1 MSLPGC
7 SIDGTRWICQ
17 VKGAGGCQGQG
28 RVKRGEEMDLCKQN
42 FTEVNLKQQL
52 ISTSTEY
59 PLLPTT
65 PPVSMLTA
73 TTAALVTRD
82 NIWPGIKRS
91 SVLRLSVDSLMWILF
106 KCVVK
111 SDEFKTAV
119 DWSGCYQTPLTPEM
133 KLNELKA
140 ALTSCHVMV
149 SQQQLGWHVSWSLE
163 ATQVFLIRCC
173 CCCCCCGPDKT
184 YLCPCRGIITSSTW
198 TPHTALTL
206 PPAQYM
212 GKTWSLQSS
221 FK

>member
-1 MSLPGC
+1 
-7 SIDGTRWICQ
+7 
-17 VKGAGGCQGQG
+17 
-28 RVKRGEEMDLCKQN
+28 
-42 FTEVNLKQQL
+42 
-52 ISTSTEY
+52 
-59 PLLPTT
+59 
-65 PPVSMLTA
+65 MLTA

-119 DWSGCYQTPLTPEM
+119 HWSGCYQTPLTPEM

-173 CCCCCCGPDKT
+173 WLLLLLLLWPRQNLFVPVSGDYHFQHLDTTHCHCHCGQNMKSAIFFQHNRVLRLPKFQ
-184 YLCPCRGIITSSTW
+184 TSS
-198 TPHTALTL
+198 
-206 PPAQYM
+206 
-212 GKTWSLQSS
+212 
-221 FK
+221 

>member
-1 MSLPGC
+1 M
-7 SIDGTRWICQ
+7 
-17 VKGAGGCQGQG
+17 KGAGGCQGQA
-28 RVKRGEEMDLCKQN
+28 RVPRGEEMDLCKQN

-149 SQQQLGWHVSWSLE
+149 SQQQLG
-163 ATQVFLIRCC
+163 
-173 CCCCCCGPDKT
+173 
-184 YLCPCRGIITSSTW
+184 
-198 TPHTALTL
+198 
-206 PPAQYM
+206 
-212 GKTWSLQSS
+212 
-221 FK
+221 

>member
-1 MSLPGC
+1 MP
-7 SIDGTRWICQ
+7 
-17 VKGAGGCQGQG
+17 
-28 RVKRGEEMDLCKQN
+28 RGEEMDLCKQN

-52 ISTSTEY
+52 ISTSTEYPY

-119 DWSGCYQTPLTPEM
+119 HWSGCYQTPLTPEM

-140 ALTSCHVMV
+140 ALTSCHVSCHGITTTAWLTCVLEPGGHPGIPNPVLLAVAAAVAVAQTKPICAV
-149 SQQQLGWHVSWSLE
+149 SGDYHLQHLDTTHCHWLNTG
-163 ATQVFLIRCC
+163 
-173 CCCCCCGPDKT
+173 D
-184 YLCPCRGIITSSTW
+184 
-198 TPHTALTL
+198 
-206 PPAQYM
+206 M
-212 GKTWSLQSS
+212 GKT
-221 FK
+221 

>member
-1 MSLPGC
+1 
-7 SIDGTRWICQ
+7 
-17 VKGAGGCQGQG
+17 
-28 RVKRGEEMDLCKQN
+28 
-42 FTEVNLKQQL
+42 
-52 ISTSTEY
+52 
-59 PLLPTT
+59 
-65 PPVSMLTA
+65 MLTA

-119 DWSGCYQTPLTPEM
+119 HWSGCYQTPLTPEM

-173 CCCCCCGPDKT
+173 WLLLLLLLWPRQN
-184 YLCPCRGIITSSTW
+184 LFVPCRGIITSSTW
-198 TPHTALTL
+198 TPHTATATGSIHGTWAKHEVCNLLSNNITNCCDYL
-206 PPAQYM
+206 NFKHQM
-212 GKTWSLQSS
+212 LRQTDIDKCFLRKVLFKTFSS
-221 FK
+221 

>member
-1 MSLPGC
+1 
-7 SIDGTRWICQ
+7 
-17 VKGAGGCQGQG
+17 
-28 RVKRGEEMDLCKQN
+28 
-42 FTEVNLKQQL
+42 
-52 ISTSTEY
+52 
-59 PLLPTT
+59 
-65 PPVSMLTA
+65 MLTA

-119 DWSGCYQTPLTPEM
+119 HWSGCYQTPLTPEM

-149 SQQQLGWHVSWSLE
+149 SQQQPGWHVSWSLE

-173 CCCCCCGPDKT
+173 WLLLLLLLWPRQN
-184 YLCPCRGIITSSTW
+184 LFVPCRGIITSSTW
-198 TPHTALTL
+198 TPHTAT
-206 PPAQYM
+206 ATVA
-212 GKTWSLQSS
+212 KTWNLQSS
-221 FK
+221 FNITECCDYQSFKLHQCQPSPSVYLASTCRSVSQTNVSLGKFCLKLCQVTVSTCW

>member
-1 MSLPGC
+1 
-7 SIDGTRWICQ
+7 
-17 VKGAGGCQGQG
+17 
-28 RVKRGEEMDLCKQN
+28 
-42 FTEVNLKQQL
+42 
-52 ISTSTEY
+52 
-59 PLLPTT
+59 
-65 PPVSMLTA
+65 MLTA

-119 DWSGCYQTPLTPEM
+119 DWSGCYQTPLTPKM

-184 YLCPCRGIITSSTW
+184 YLCPCRGDYHLQHLDTT
-198 TPHTALTL
+198 HC
-206 PPAQYM
+206 QYM
-212 GKTWSLQSS
+212 GKTWSLQSY

>member
-1 MSLPGC
+1 M
-7 SIDGTRWICQ
+7 
-17 VKGAGGCQGQG
+17 KGAGGCHGQA
-28 RVKRGEEMDLCKQN
+28 RELRGEEMDLCKQN

-59 PLLPTT
+59 PYPLLPTT
-65 PPVSMLTA
+65 LPVSMLTA

-119 DWSGCYQTPLTPEM
+119 HWSGCYQTPLTPEM

-140 ALTSCHVMV
+140 ELTSCHVMV
-149 SQQQLGWHVSWSLE
+149 S
-163 ATQVFLIRCC
+163 I
-173 CCCCCCGPDKT
+173 
-184 YLCPCRGIITSSTW
+184 
-198 TPHTALTL
+198 
-206 PPAQYM
+206 
-212 GKTWSLQSS
+212 
-221 FK
+221 